1 MVRTDYSPGE
11 TAGHTVVI
19 RFSNLRTLYCFA
31 SLRLGVLAFLL
42 ARVSVKARSI
52 LQCPLFSAP
61 FFRSSWPFEFI
72 ATWNAAAIQ
81 REDAK
86 AQRRKAAE
94 GAPVAQGDAS
104 EVTVRPAWRVI
115 CPDPQY
121 SGDEIHVSLFT
132 LNAPVPLPILAPLN
146 QSDDLFEHAFAIA

>member
-86 AQRRKAAE
+86 AQRRK
-94 GAPVAQGDAS
+94 DAK
-104 EVTVRPAWRVI
+104 TQRA
-115 CPDPQY
+115 D
-121 SGDEIHVSLFT
+121 F
-132 LNAPVPLPILAPLN
+132 
-146 QSDDLFEHAFAIA
+146 

>member
-42 ARVSVKARSI
+42 ARVSVKARST
-52 LQCPLFSAP
+52 LQCQPFSAP
-61 FFRSSWPFEFI
+61 FFRPSQRFEFI
-72 ATWNAAAIQ
+72 APWNAAAIQ

-94 GAPVAQGDAS
+94 SAQGAEGNDS
-104 EVTVRPAWRVI
+104 GVTGRP
-115 CPDPQY
+115 P
-121 SGDEIHVSLFT
+121 GE
-132 LNAPVPLPILAPLN
+132 
-146 QSDDLFEHAFAIA
+146 